1 MSQESRVEE
10 TNTNPENQFAGYTV
24 MICGGV
30 KRLTP
35 KQQTEVLDVA
45 LLANDYERLRAFI
58 R

>member
-1 MSQESRVEE
+1 MSQLNEE
-10 TNTNPENQFAGYTV
+10 TKTNPENQFAGYTV